1 MSSPTLAVAVLG
13 DGRLAD
19 RIAERIAARA
29 DLEVTARIPSART
42 PPLGTDCVV
51 YVPSFA
57 EIIADLPKTV
67 LPQLLR
73 DGFDVVSTA
82 PVDGRTPLTELLD
95 ACGAGRSTFH
105 ATGAFQSTIPARLIR
120 SLAEVTRGIR
130 RVELIEEIDLT
141 DTAVY
146 PWDTLRDTGIGT
158 TGAETATA
166 GAAAVDGYYAAGLHV
181 LDDAVFDS
189 AAGVAAAPHTAVDVV
204 TDRFGIVEK
213 VIVSRELGPTLSY
226 RSVWSTA
233 TADRAPLRYQLI
245 TTTDTTTGRA
255 NVRFRFTDGLHPAD
269 HLTCANVIDAVRP
282 VREHPPGI
290 AHRDL
295 SLPRLV
301 PDHRLTAPQND
312 PAGAR

>member
-29 DLEVTARIPSART
+29 DLEVITRIPAART
-42 PPLGTDCVV
+42 PPPGTDCVA

-82 PVDGRTPLTELLD
+82 PLDGRLPLTELLD
-95 ACGAGRSTFH
+95 ACCAGRSTFH

-120 SLAEVTRGIR
+120 SLAEVTRDIR
-130 RVELIEEIDLT
+130 RVELIEEIDLA

-166 GAAAVDGYYAAGLHV
+166 GAAAVDGYYAAGLRV

-189 AAGVAAAPHTAVDVV
+189 AAGVAAAPRRAVDVV

-213 VIVSRELGPTLSY
+213 VIVSRELGPALSY

-233 TADRAPLRYQLI
+233 TTDRAPLRYQLI

-269 HLTCANVIDAVRP
+269 HLTCANVVDAIRP
-282 VREHPPGI
+282 IREHSPGI
-290 AHRDL
+290 VHRDL
-295 SLPRLV
+295 ALPRLV
-301 PDHRLTAPQND
+301 PDHRLTAAQND